1 MQSNNIE
8 MLTFVKNNW
17 LNDARV
23 GCKAPFSVMALIE
36 FEVQF
41 KTKLYESERSFEGDE
56 LKKDYFCV
64 FLVDY
69 ISKCDLM
76 FLF

>member
-1 MQSNNIE
+1 
-8 MLTFVKNNW
+8 MLMFVKNNW

-41 KTKLYESERSFEGDE
+41 KTKLYEFERPFEGDE
-56 LKKDYFCV
+56 LKEDYFCV
-64 FLVDY
+64 F
-69 ISKCDLM
+69 
-76 FLF
+76 